1 MDKEID
7 LLNRQK
13 FVEDVI
19 TLVRQLSENQKGCCF
34 AIEGS
39 WGIGK
44 TFMLE
49 MMERELESTYKDSF
63 FQFHYNCWQY
73 DYYEEP
79 AVAII
84 SAMIYSILEDKAA
97 INKDLEDGIKAGYK
111 VVGQKLKDIAGNY
124 LENKIGI
131 NLISWA
137 DEIRGKRE
145 EEEGAVYEFDKM
157 FNFNQTIENVRK
169 NLREI
174 AKERTIILI
183 VDELDRCI
191 PQYAIKVLER
201 LHHIFYGLTNVVVVI
216 AMDRNQLEHSVE
228 EMFGIGNKRIEK
240 YLQKFIDFS
249 IELDFGSVN
258 DLFMEKYN
266 YYFEQF
272 TLCEKTEYVE
282 GIDQFFSELFLG
294 TDIRTQEK
302 LMEKIYVVHSVICDE
317 PLDISVALFEIML
330 TVLNMWGFGSIRN
343 LALINDFHFADLS
356 DRLGERR
363 MRLLS
368 MLEKCARNT
377 GRSENDLNGQ
387 YVLSD
392 LFGRVFWYFYNIF
405 NRETETG
412 IGTYGADLV
421 KNLEIVKKFVSF
433 YKMIK

>member
-1 MDKEID
+1 
-7 LLNRQK
+7 
-13 FVEDVI
+13 
-19 TLVRQLSENQKGCCF
+19 
-34 AIEGS
+34 
-39 WGIGK
+39 
-44 TFMLE
+44 
-49 MMERELESTYKDSF
+49 
-63 FQFHYNCWQY
+63 
-73 DYYEEP
+73 
-79 AVAII
+79 
-84 SAMIYSILEDKAA
+84 MIYSILEDKAA
-97 INKDLEDGIKAGYK
+97 INRDLEDGIKAGYK

-137 DEIRGKRE
+137 DEIRGEKE

-201 LHHIFYGLTNVVVVI
+201 LHHIFYGLTNVVVII

-228 EMFGIGNKRIEK
+228 EMFGVGDKRIEK

-249 IELDFGSVN
+249 IQLDLGSVN
-258 DLFMEKYN
+258 DLFMKKYS
-266 YYFEQF
+266 YYFEKF
-272 TLCEKTEYVE
+272 TLCEKLEYMDE
-282 GIDQFFSELFLG
+282 INDFFSSLFLE

-302 LMEKIYVVHSVICDE
+302 LMVKVYVVHSVICDE

-330 TVLNMWGFGSIRN
+330 TVLNMWEFGNIEN

-356 DRLGERR
+356 DRLGVRR
-363 MRLLS
+363 MNLLS
-368 MLEKCARNT
+368 MLEKSARGNSE
-377 GRSENDLNGQ
+377 RSDNNLNEQ
-387 YVLSD
+387 YALSD

-405 NRETETG
+405 NRETDADIG
-412 IGTYGADLV
+412 IYSADLL
-421 KNLEIVKKFVSF
+421 KNLEMVKKFVRF
-433 YKMIK
+433 CRIIK